1 MEGSAIAPPRQVQRQ
16 GYLILTI
23 IMGIAGSFLAMAVW
37 AHGTYRVGPLIAEM
51 KVKPPTKGTTERA
64 FDPIPDTPLIKPG
77 SAGPRSFLRRSRAP
91 SNRGRSARRRSR

>member
-37 AHGTYRVGPLIAEM
+37 AHGTYRVGPLIVEM
-51 KVKPPTKGTTERA
+51 KVKPATKGRLARNTR
-64 FDPIPDTPLIKPG
+64 LVVPG
-77 SAGPRSFLRRSRAP
+77 
-91 SNRGRSARRRSR
+91 